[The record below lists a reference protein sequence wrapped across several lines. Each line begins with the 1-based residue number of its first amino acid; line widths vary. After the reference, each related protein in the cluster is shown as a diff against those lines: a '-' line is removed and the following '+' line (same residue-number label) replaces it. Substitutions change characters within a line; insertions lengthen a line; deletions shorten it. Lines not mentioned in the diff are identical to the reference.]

1 MTTEEAARESTD
13 APSPFPIP
21 PDFPVTWEQ
30 PEDEAMFWNQD
41 RMHFP
46 QPATPLMEAFLQSF
60 NEGFA
65 RAAAAY
71 DLPIRQAYGR
81 FNTYLYTSTTIA
93 AEPEEM
99 AAVAEQAQQKVGAGM
114 SRLQQWWETEL
125 LPEVKEHLAWWEAFD
140 LEAASATEL
149 LAHLDETLDRLTRLW
164 DIHFLVAFPFIA
176 APSLFDDMYEDLFGK
191 ETAFDA
197 YRLLQGFGNKTVDS
211 GHALWAL
218 SREALAIPNVRE
230 ALKSNKAAAVPA
242 ALEASEE
249 GRAFL
254 SKLRAYLEEYGQR
267 SDVFAEL
274 GSFHWIEDPTTPIQ
288 NLKNYIAGEDRDL
301 ESELAA
307 LAEERERLLA
317 QARERLKGYPQQ
329 ARDGFEFLLKAAQ
342 AGTIIQEDHNHW
354 IDQRATYKVRMV
366 MLEFGRRLVNADAID
381 EQNDVFHL
389 TLAEVKESVASASP
403 ADRRDTVAERK
414 AEMERFAA
422 IQAPPNLGT
431 PPPGPPPDNPLTRA
445 FERFSGMPPAQS
457 EESGVLNGNASAPG
471 KVTGTAK
478 GVSSLAEA
486 AKLEPGN
493 ILVAPATM
501 PAWTPLFASIAAVV
515 TDAGGVLSHAAI
527 VAREYN
533 IPAVLGTGNA
543 TRMIQDGQTIEVDG
557 DEGVV
562 RIVS

>member
-1 MTTEEAARESTD
+1 MTTEEAAQESTD
-13 APSPFPIP
+13 APSPIPIP

-30 PEDEAMFWNQD
+30 PEDEAKFWNQD

-46 QPATPLMEAFLQSF
+46 EPSTPLMEAFSKSF
-60 NEGFA
+60 NAGFD
-65 RAAAAY
+65 RAAKASE
-71 DLPIRQAYGR
+71 LPVRMSYLNI
-81 FNTYLYTSTTIA
+81 NTYVYSAVNLAVS
-93 AEPEEM
+93 PEEM
-99 AAVAEQAQQKVGAGM
+99 EVQGERAQKQVGANM
-114 SRLQQWWETEL
+114 AKLQEWWETEL

-140 LEAASATEL
+140 LKAASITEL
-149 LAHLDETLDRLTRLW
+149 LAHMDETLDRLARLW
-164 DIHFLVAFPFIA
+164 DIHFLVAFPFLL
-176 APSLFDDMYEDLFGK
+176 APSLFNDMYEDVFGK

-218 SREALAIPNVRE
+218 SREAIASPNVRE
-230 ALKSNKAAAVPA
+230 AIESNEAAAVPA

-254 SKLRAYLEEYGQR
+254 SKLQAYLEEYGQR
-267 SDVFAEL
+267 SNVFAEL

-288 NLKNYIAGEDRDL
+288 NLKNYVTEEDRDL
-301 ESELAA
+301 KSELAA

-317 QARERLKGYPQQ
+317 QARERLKGYPQAAQ
-329 ARDGFEFLLKAAQ
+329 DGFEFLLKAAQ
-342 AGTIIQEDHNHW
+342 AATIIQEDHNHW
-354 IDQRATYKVRMV
+354 IDQRATYKVRLV
-366 MLEFGRRLVNADAID
+366 MLEVGNRFAAAGAIA
-381 EQNDVFHL
+381 EPNDVFYL
-389 TLAEVKESVASASP
+389 TMDELRETANQLEG
-403 ADRRDTVAERK
+403 ADRKQIVTERK
-414 AEMERFAA
+414 AEMEHFRG
-422 IQAPPNLGT
+422 ITAPPSLGT
-431 PPPGPPPDNPLTRA
+431 PPAGPPPDDPISNA
-445 FERFSGMPPAQS
+445 MGRFWGAPPAQS
-457 EESGVLNGNASAPG
+457 EDPSVINGHASAPG

-478 GVSSLAEA
+478 VVANLSEA
-486 AKLEPGN
+486 GKVNPGD

-543 TRMIQDGQTIEVDG
+543 TRTIQDGQTIEVDG